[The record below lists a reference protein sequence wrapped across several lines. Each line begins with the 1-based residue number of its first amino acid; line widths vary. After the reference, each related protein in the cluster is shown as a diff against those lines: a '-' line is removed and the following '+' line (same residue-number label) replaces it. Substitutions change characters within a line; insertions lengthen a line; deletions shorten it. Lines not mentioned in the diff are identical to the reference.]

1 MEFNSTNNSNNNN
14 NDNNSSNDDSNNSM
28 KEKHNETVNIE
39 EKIIQNPRNLIL
51 PFSDQLKIVR

>member
-39 EKIIQNPRNLIL
+39 EKIIQNPRNL
-51 PFSDQLKIVR
+51 